1 MESRT
6 NQGGATVAKVQKTIM
21 VHEDL
26 YRVIE
31 AIEAKSGASFPRI
44 VTAALLQHVLQTF
57 ANPEVDQPHGPE
69 STWMNAAV
77 LLERGEV
84 SVADLPGQLLRE
96 SVQGRERWI
105 NALTNEDQP
114 NEELIAT
121 LRKELKGVKRVEKVW
136 LAHVEEFGGQTEA
149 LIDAIN
155 NPKLTM

>member
-1 MESRT
+1 MTGNGASEQAQMAKSQKSFYLGDDLAGVLDAHMKRT
-6 NQGGATVAKVQKTIM
+6 GATLT
-21 VHEDL
+21 
-26 YRVIE
+26 RV
-31 AIEAKSGASFPRI
+31 
-44 VTAALLQHVLQTF
+44 VTASLLQYLLRTF

-84 SVADLPGQLLRE
+84 SVADMPGQLLRE

-105 NALTNEDQP
+105 KALMNEDQP
-114 NEELIAT
+114 DEEQIAA